1 MLIAHD
7 FAPRPIKMQTYI
19 LALIGN
25 PTPANWEALKA
36 YLNKHPLSEGLLTLS
51 DRMAIRRALKGG
63 TDADA

>member
-1 MLIAHD
+1 
-7 FAPRPIKMQTYI
+7 MQTYI

-51 DRMAIRRALKGG
+51 DRMAIRRALKAAQMP
-63 TDADA
+63 TLSLELRLTAPS

>member
-1 MLIAHD
+1 
-7 FAPRPIKMQTYI
+7 MQTYI

-51 DRMAIRRALKGG
+51 DRMAIRRALKAAQMP
-63 TDADA
+63 TLSLELRLTALS